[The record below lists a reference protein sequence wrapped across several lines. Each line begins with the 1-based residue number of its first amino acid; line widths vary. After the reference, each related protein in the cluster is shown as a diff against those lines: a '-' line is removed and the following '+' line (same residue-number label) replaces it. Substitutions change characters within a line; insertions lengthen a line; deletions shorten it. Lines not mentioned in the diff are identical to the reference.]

1 MAPGYAILS
10 LMKMIIISVGGKT
23 DSNLNPVIDYYLKRL
38 NIAVEWVL
46 LDPPKGDLSVAE
58 RRDAETNLMLV
69 RLAKLK
75 SIFSILLDETG
86 ENISSPQL
94 AKKIESAFNQSLV
107 PVFIIGGAFGVNEAC
122 KQKVDFVW
130 SLSKLVFPHQL
141 VRLILV
147 EQIYRAKSIIDNRAY
162 HHL

>member
-1 MAPGYAILS
+1 
-10 LMKMIIISVGGKT
+10 MIIISVGGKT
-23 DSNLNPVIDYYLKRL
+23 DSNLTPVIDYYLKRL

-46 LDPPKGDLSVAE
+46 LDPPKGDLSVAK
-58 RRDAETNLMLV
+58 RRDAEANLILA

-94 AKKIESAFNQSLV
+94 ARRIESAFNQSLV
-107 PVFIIGGAFGVNEAC
+107 PVFIIGGAFGVNQAC

-141 VRLILV
+141 VRLILI